1 MTGVRR
7 LFITPSQAAQICD
20 AAFDGRRNPTCPIH
34 RREREPVPDPGWS
47 SRVQNGHQVESELRD
62 ARPQDVALLLEL
74 ELIRLNSQRMF
85 ELNITVDPSRRNGR
99 LVNWAIS
106 KNVSRECPF

>member
-1 MTGVRR
+1 
-7 LFITPSQAAQICD
+7 
-20 AAFDGRRNPTCPIH
+20 
-34 RREREPVPDPGWS
+34 
-47 SRVQNGHQVESELRD
+47 
-62 ARPQDVALLLEL
+62 
-74 ELIRLNSQRMF
+74 MF